1 MLSCV
6 GVGAI
11 VAALRFPQLARTL
24 HARPVRRH
32 RHAGAR
38 RAVGADRAGPE
49 VWVAVPAMVVI
60 GMAWISVANS
70 LTVAAQ
76 QAMPDWVRARGMS
89 IYQMALMGGSAAG
102 SLLWGQV
109 ASLASVRT
117 AVLSA
122 SVFGLLLLL
131 AGRRLSV
138 ELDRR
143 ARLHARLRQRQR
155 ARAGVRDRP
164 GGRAGDGDAGI
175 PDRPRARGRLRRR

>member
-1 MLSCV
+1 V
-6 GVGAI
+6 H
-11 VAALRFPQLARTL
+11 AALSALIVL
-24 HARPVRRH
+24 V
-32 RHAGAR
+32 
-38 RAVGADRAGPE
+38 PE

-117 AVLSA
+117 AVLRRGVRA
-122 SVFGLLLLL
+122 AGGCWHAPAVGRTGAAELDFTPA
-131 AGRRLSV
+131 AGRSACPS
-138 ELDRR
+138 RR
-143 ARLHARLRQRQR
+143 SRSARR
-155 ARAGVRDRP
+155 
-164 GGRAGDGDAGI
+164 RAGDGDAGI
-175 PDRPRARGRLRRR
+175 PDRPGARGRLRRR